1 MGGRLRIVDPP
12 GERGY
17 RSLVASASRRSHA
30 RLYIAISV
38 VTISALAC
46 TTEFVKFAHC
56 DTDADCDQTSEYTKC
71 DLVHHACAIPSALL
85 DMSMPDLSPI
95 ACTQSSQCSV
105 PTQPICD
112 DGTKFCRACALPD
125 AGVSTECTGRD
136 ASRPLCSPTGAC
148 VECLANRDC
157 IKSGKTCDTGAGAC
171 VPCSKNADCASGI
184 CGAGGVCADPST
196 LVYVN
201 KSGVSCP
208 GGTGQGTLD
217 DPFCTIQAGLNQGSL
232 QGKKVV
238 VFSGTYAE
246 NVSIQTTTTSFSV
259 NAVGIGQPTI
269 APTATGAAVKLAN
282 MGMSISVSLDGFVI
296 QNATGAS
303 GVDCN
308 GGSGTT
314 AMTRLALVRS
324 MVRSNA
330 QYGIVTSKCMLSLD
344 QTTVALNPSGG
355 ASLADSDVTIQ
366 NTVVHHNGMA
376 ASGKTYGGIFMS
388 TTGAGSATI
397 VNSTVV
403 ANATAGGALADGGIS
418 CAYNVTNILNT
429 VLHSNSGGTG
439 EINAMACPPD
449 HSAFVGA
456 ALANMGTNNIDLTTC
471 SDTVLFVDA
480 TNNNYTPKTGAG
492 TCSLIDTGA
501 ASHSFGGTLVN
512 APAYDIAGTTRPMGG
527 GYDIGAYESM

>member
-1 MGGRLRIVDPP
+1 MGSPP
-12 GERGY
+12 
-17 RSLVASASRRSHA
+17 RRSHL
-30 RLYIAISV
+30 RLYVAIAL
-38 VTISALAC
+38 VTISAIAC
-46 TTEFVKFAHC
+46 TSEFVKFAHC
-56 DTDADCDQTSEYTKC
+56 ESDADCDQTSAYTKC
-71 DLVHHACAIPSALL
+71 DLVRQACAIPAALL
-85 DMSMPDLSPI
+85 DMSMPDLAPI

-112 DGTKFCRACALPD
+112 DATNFCRACSMPD
-125 AGVSTECTGRD
+125 AGVSSECTGRD
-136 ASRPLCSPTGAC
+136 ASRPLCSSTGAC

-157 IKSGKTCDTGAGAC
+157 IKSGKTCDTVAGAC
-171 VPCSKNADCASGI
+171 VPCSNNSDCASGI

-246 NVSIQTTTTSFSV
+246 NVSIQTTTTSFAV
-259 NAVGIGQPTI
+259 NAVGIGQPAI
-269 APTATGAAVKLAN
+269 APTATGPAVKLAN
-282 MGMSISVSLDGFVI
+282 MGMSISVSLDGFVL

-314 AMTRLALVRS
+314 AMTRLSIVRS
-324 MVRSNA
+324 TIRNNA

-344 QTTVALNPSGG
+344 QTTIATNPSGG

-403 ANATAGGALADGGIS
+403 ANVTAGGAAAYGGIT
-418 CAYNVTNILNT
+418 CAYNVNNILNT
-429 VLHSNSGGTG
+429 VFHSNSGSAT
-439 EINAMACPPD
+439 ELNAMGCPPD

-456 ALANMGTNNIDLTTC
+456 ALAGMGTNNIDLTTC
-471 SDTVLFVDA
+471 SDAVLFVDA

-501 ASHSFGGTLVN
+501 ASHSFGGTVVT
-512 APAYDIAGTTRPMGG
+512 APAYDIIGTTRPKGS
-527 GYDIGAYESM
+527 GYDIGAYEAM